1 MKALLLALLFVIVA
15 GSINAQTVNDLVF
28 ITEEYPPFNFSVD
41 GKEQGIATDML
52 MEMLKRIGAGQTREE
67 IGSLPWAR
75 GYNVALHTRGVL
87 LYSTTRTAA
96 REKLFKWVGPII
108 RSEIVLYARKDRKL
122 NLESIDAINRQKL
135 RVGTVLNDVGEQILL
150 ELGVE
155 RNRISRYNKGIHLAE
170 MLQKGRI
177 DLLAYGK
184 LATLWNFKSLGY
196 QPKDYE
202 VVYSLKPADY
212 YYALNIKT
220 DDRVVSELQTALD
233 QLKASGTL
241 DRIVKSYLGQTPPQ
255 IKPGHLSATP

>member
-1 MKALLLALLFVIVA
+1 MKALLLTLICALAATSLY
-15 GSINAQTVNDLVF
+15 AQSVNDLVF
-28 ITEEYPPFNFSVD
+28 ITEEYPPFNFSVE

-52 MEMLKRIGAGQTREE
+52 LEILKRVGARQTRED
-67 IGSLPWAR
+67 IGSFPWAR
-75 GYNVALHTRGVL
+75 GYNVALHTKNVL

-96 REKLFKWVGPII
+96 REKQFKWVGPII
-108 RSEIVLYARKDRKL
+108 RSEIVLYARMDRHL
-122 NLESIDAINRQKL
+122 SLDNIDEIDRQQL